1 MNKYYAVY
9 IDNDIRIVIPWSKAN
24 PPELLDIAQTL
35 SYIWGRVGTDLSFGP
50 PIEIEEVN
58 VYKNEKLECVQPQ
71 RPHFGEI
78 EV

>member
-1 MNKYYAVY
+1 MNKYYAIY
-9 IDNDIRIVIPWSKAN
+9 IEKDIRLVVPWSKPE
-24 PPELLDIAQTL
+24 PPVLLDIAQTL
-35 SYIWGRVGTDLSFGP
+35 SYVWGRVGTDLSFGP